1 MWKRQCEVLRGDR
14 EESQIKGFRPNE
26 EKNGLSV
33 TKRENIGS
41 REVWR
46 EEKWV

>member
-1 MWKRQCEVLRGDR
+1 LIRDR

-26 EKNGLSV
+26 ETNGMSL
-33 TKRENIGS
+33 TKIENKGS